1 MDPAIAP
8 VALRAEQGVGHM
20 TDVTTADDVTAAD
33 VEAVEEAAGWLWW
46 MLLISGA
53 VWVLVAFAVLAFDPT
68 SAAAIG
74 VMTGVVILLAGLTE
88 LGSVFVADGWR
99 WVRVGLGAVFVVT
112 GVMAMLDPFQTFGIL
127 ALLIGWYLLL
137 RGTFGVI
144 FTLFQRHRMELWGL
158 SLGAAVIELL
168 IGLWA
173 VGYPG
178 RSAALLILWVGIGA
192 LLRGTT
198 QIVFAFQIRGAVR
211 AAV

>member
-1 MDPAIAP
+1 MSA
-8 VALRAEQGVGHM
+8 
-20 TDVTTADDVTAAD
+20 VTTADAVTVPTTDA
-33 VEAVEEAAGWLWW
+33 EAGAGRLWW
-46 MLLISGA
+46 LLLISGA

-68 SAAAIG
+68 SVTMIG
-74 VMTGVVILLAGLTE
+74 IMTGVVILLAGLTE
-88 LGSVFVADGWR
+88 LGSMAVADGWR
-99 WVRVGLGAVFVVT
+99 WVRAGLGVVFVIT
-112 GVMAMLDPFQTFGIL
+112 GIMAMLDPFQTFGIL

-144 FTLFQRHRMELWGL
+144 FTLFQRHRLELWGL
-158 SLGAAVIELL
+158 SLGAAAVELL

-198 QIVFAFQIRGAVR
+198 QIIFAFQIRSAAR
-211 AAV
+211 AAA

>member
-1 MDPAIAP
+1 MS
-8 VALRAEQGVGHM
+8 
-20 TDVTTADDVTAAD
+20 DVTTADDVTAAD
-33 VEAVEEAAGWLWW
+33 VEAVEESAGWLWW
-46 MLLISGA
+46 GLLLSGV
-53 VWVLVAFAVLAFDPT
+53 VWVLVAFIVLAFDPT
-68 SAAAIG
+68 SVATIG

-88 LGSVFVADGWR
+88 LGSAVIADGWR
-99 WVRVGLGAVFVVT
+99 WVRVVLGVVFVIT
-112 GVMAMLDPFQTFGIL
+112 GIMAMLDPFQTFGIL

-158 SLGAAVIELL
+158 SLGAAVIELM

-192 LLRGTT
+192 LIRGAT
-198 QIVFAFQIRGAVR
+198 QIVFAFQIRH
-211 AAV
+211 AAHAAA